1 MAINPKDFI
10 HPMDARALTALEAIP
25 GLKILLSAYMKVYD
39 ERMTEGL
46 LMSSYVRLNEH
57 QLPRIYKL
65 FQEVF
70 EVLEIEEGKRPQC
83 FLAMDPQP
91 NAYATGNTKT
101 FIVLH
106 SGIVQLLN
114 DKELKAVI
122 AHECGHIL
130 CKHMLYK
137 TLARNIATFGLNM
150 FGLELLVKPIIWALL
165 YWDRCSE
172 FSCDRVSAFVMNDA
186 DVVRDAM
193 IRLSGGPVE
202 LTNDINVAE
211 YECQVEE
218 LYAWLSRDKYQA
230 LLQLQA
236 TLSQGHPF
244 SAIRSKEVCD
254 WFKRATTLLPTG
266 SRRDDLLSLS
276 TL

>member
-1 MAINPKDFI
+1 MAINPKEFI
-10 HPMDARALTALEAIP
+10 HPLDTKALSALEAIP
-25 GLKILLSAYMKVYD
+25 GLKTLLSAYMKVYD

-57 QLPRIYKL
+57 QLPKIYKL

-70 EVLEIEEGKRPQC
+70 ETLEIEESMRPQC

-114 DKELKAVI
+114 DKELKSVI

-137 TLARNIATFGLNM
+137 TLARNIASFGLNL

-172 FSCDRVSAFVMNDA
+172 FSCDRVGAFVMNDA
-186 DVVRDAM
+186 DIVRDTM
-193 IRLSGGPVE
+193 IRLSGGPIE
-202 LTNDINVAE
+202 ITKDINVTE
-211 YECQVEE
+211 YEHQVEE
-218 LYAWLSRDKYQA
+218 LYARLSQDKYQA
-230 LLQLQA
+230 LLQLKA
-236 TLSQGHPF
+236 TLYQNHPF

-254 WFKRATTLLPTG
+254 WFNSPKTILPTRG
-266 SRRDDLLSLS
+266 GKDDSLSL
-276 TL
+276 